1 MPVEFIIQFM
11 VVVERLIR
19 SKDFCRSRPHIL
31 NRHIGGEDIVQ
42 FLDDQLLSERKG
54 GSLTD
59 VLRRSADL
67 HLIASGL
74 GHPAADAAAEGAK
87 RTGIERKGKHL
98 TLTGRK
104 KPGFGK
110 TFQFPLRLVLQD
122 GRRRQIKLNDLF
134 SGDFA
139 RVGDLTET
147 SIRPGNESLL
157 SVRSEYSN
165 RVQESP

>member
-59 VLRRSADL
+59 ILRRSADL
-67 HLIASGL
+67 HL
-74 GHPAADAAAEGAK
+74 
-87 RTGIERKGKHL
+87 
-98 TLTGRK
+98 
-104 KPGFGK
+104 
-110 TFQFPLRLVLQD
+110 VLE
-122 GRRRQIKLNDLF
+122 IF
-134 SGDFA
+134 
-139 RVGDLTET
+139 TET

-165 RVQESP
+165 RV

>member
-1 MPVEFIIQFM
+1 MP
-11 VVVERLIR
+11 L
-19 SKDFCRSRPHIL
+19 
-31 NRHIGGEDIVQ
+31 
-42 FLDDQLLSERKG
+42 RK
-54 GSLTD
+54 
-59 VLRRSADL
+59 
-67 HLIASGL
+67 
-74 GHPAADAAAEGAK
+74 AK

-139 RVGDLTET
+139 RVEIFTET

-165 RVQESP
+165 RV

>member
-1 MPVEFIIQFM
+1 M

-19 SKDFCRSRPHIL
+19 SKDFCRGRPHIL

-59 VLRRSADL
+59 ILRRSADL
-67 HLIASGL
+67 HLVTPGL

-104 KPGFGK
+104 KAG
-110 TFQFPLRLVLQD
+110 
-122 GRRRQIKLNDLF
+122 
-134 SGDFA
+134 A
-139 RVGDLTET
+139 
-147 SIRPGNESLL
+147 
-157 SVRSEYSN
+157 VR
-165 RVQESP
+165 